1 MSQNFM
7 NSKLPPIHKEDG
19 KEYYFDPVRKKL
31 ILVTP
36 EETVR
41 QHVISYLISELNVP
55 IEMID
60 VEVSLSNFAINS
72 KRISSIERADIVIF
86 NYDNNDNKYYL
97 MAVIECKAQNVFL
110 DNQAARQ
117 MFNYSDQL
125 ECTYCMMTNG
135 DTSICYKFDY
145 EVNNYICIAKLPNY
159 QDMLEGKFEEPQKP
173 VRLSMEELNDGLT
186 LDYVDSGHIGR
197 RTQLNIAIPMV
208 NFCECLFTTEHKFP
222 AKKYK
227 IFSVIEDYGVKNIIY
242 ENENIDTV
250 LNSRFFVVNYKGNEK
265 YVGIAVSSY
274 FKSRTHIDVSI
285 EVNNDRSFNLS
296 LDFVVDNNV
305 ELHKNKI
312 IFYHN
317 EFTDDGLKNFVSRTY
332 PQIIDGDRFYLG
344 TLTHDRLWNLDDP
357 EIINFVENLISYA
370 LIRDEY
376 QKYIQSHR

>member
-1 MSQNFM
+1 MNQDFM
-7 NSKLPPIHKEDG
+7 KSKLPPIHKEGG

-41 QHVISYLISELNVP
+41 QHIISYLIDELNVP

-86 NYDNNDNKYYL
+86 NYDDNDNKYYL

-110 DNQAARQ
+110 DYQAARQ

-125 ECTYCMMTNG
+125 ECTYCMLTNG
-135 DTSICYKFDY
+135 DESICYKFDY
-145 EVNNYICIAKLPNY
+145 DINDYIPIAKFPTY
-159 QDMLEGKFEEPQKP
+159 QDMLEGKFEGLQKP

-186 LDYVDSGHIGR
+186 LDYVDSGHIGH

-208 NFCECLFTTEHKFP
+208 NFCECLWTTEHKFP
-222 AKKYK
+222 AQKYK
-227 IFSVIEDYGVKNIIY
+227 IFSVIEDYGVENIIY
-242 ENENIDTV
+242 ENGNIDTV
-250 LNSRFFVVNYKGNEK
+250 LNSRLFVVNYKGNEK
-265 YVGIAVSSY
+265 FVGIAVSSY
-274 FKSRTHIDVSI
+274 FRSRTHIDVSI
-285 EVNNDRSFNLS
+285 EVNNDRSFNTS
-296 LDFVVDNNV
+296 LDLVVDNNV

-312 IFYHN
+312 IFYHT
-317 EFTDDGLKNFVSRTY
+317 EFTDDGLKNFVSRIY

-357 EIINFVENLISYA
+357 EVINFVENLISYA

-376 QKYIQSHR
+376 QKYHRK